1 VKIPEQEVIEKEE
14 IETEEKIYKNWNDE
28 IRPIKTT
35 KLTVKGIEKK
45 VEKVIEKEKE
55 EFDIESFAL
64 NILDSGK
71 IFRESLHIENGGFDL
86 KGNKEKVL
94 KDGPAQIIQ
103 INKEQILL
111 PSRVNQ
117 INLLSKVKKS
127 ELKSVKENK
136 LFIKG
141 IKQKIIQQETK
152 DKIKTVEKI
161 IEIEKKIDWNE
172 TNKIESKGK
181 INLLSKRKTII
192 STKQRTNSISL
203 KGTGVQDV
211 QIVGNTENLV
221 RDWSNLLHAQR
232 NAKFAL
238 LGKLKTKKYNLLVAN
253 GDKFFILKDSDDEII
268 YNDDYNTRKDKQQLK
283 NENEN
288 KKQLIKEREII
299 KEKEYV
305 PRIQREIRAQISRLK
320 EESSETSSSIGEI
333 DVLAAIKTQKTMGY
347 ASVSGAADA
356 GLLEYK
362 KSGEYNGYQT
372 KVISGE
378 VVFTAKNGLGVNLG
392 GAEYQKRIKGSL
404 GYTKKI
410 TDINTNKIS
419 GIEIINQNAKNEIVY
434 QRMSGV
440 SGAIADGNYKIIG
453 TKQIVKD
460 KGLSGSVSCKQMK
473 IITSNSKNMNVN
485 INSPELDIGNNG
497 QVQSFKK
504 QVVITSKTGNV
515 NQKGLNGSPSSNVIF
530 NSRTVTNGKLNIKK
544 RGSQNSGNRSNN
556 SRIKDSPSSENN
568 IIVNDSPN
576 NANQMKK
583 IIEFNQNIQSVEGQ
597 NKTLTTTK
605 QYQMKIK
612 TKGDKSEKIITETK
626 KTTEVKM
633 KKK

>member
-1 VKIPEQEVIEKEE
+1 
-14 IETEEKIYKNWNDE
+14 
-28 IRPIKTT
+28 
-35 KLTVKGIEKK
+35 
-45 VEKVIEKEKE
+45 
-55 EFDIESFAL
+55 
-64 NILDSGK
+64 
-71 IFRESLHIENGGFDL
+71 
-86 KGNKEKVL
+86 
-94 KDGPAQIIQ
+94 
-103 INKEQILL
+103 
-111 PSRVNQ
+111 
-117 INLLSKVKKS
+117 
-127 ELKSVKENK
+127 
-136 LFIKG
+136 
-141 IKQKIIQQETK
+141 
-152 DKIKTVEKI
+152 
-161 IEIEKKIDWNE
+161 
-172 TNKIESKGK
+172 
-181 INLLSKRKTII
+181 
-192 STKQRTNSISL
+192 
-203 KGTGVQDV
+203 
-211 QIVGNTENLV
+211 
-221 RDWSNLLHAQR
+221 
-232 NAKFAL
+232 
-238 LGKLKTKKYNLLVAN
+238 
-253 GDKFFILKDSDDEII
+253 
-268 YNDDYNTRKDKQQLK
+268 
-283 NENEN
+283 
-288 KKQLIKEREII
+288 
-299 KEKEYV
+299 
-305 PRIQREIRAQISRLK
+305 
-320 EESSETSSSIGEI
+320 
-333 DVLAAIKTQKTMGY
+333 
-347 ASVSGAADA
+347 
-356 GLLEYK
+356 
-362 KSGEYNGYQT
+362 
-372 KVISGE
+372 
-378 VVFTAKNGLGVNLG
+378 VNLG

-530 NSRTVTNGKLNIKK
+530 NSRTLTNGNLNIKK

-583 IIEFNQNIQSVEGQ
+583 IIEFNQNIQSVGGQ

-633 KKK
+633 KKSKNNIF